1 MARCIILL
9 EYPIIVG
16 NKTLATTSGRRRNI
30 KSRKVENHSIPEPC
44 SPQPSSSEAHSQ
56 SNEVEDVGTRHNGAG
71 KAAFIIR
78 KAKPNDCPE
87 ILQMIKQLADCQKM
101 PNAVELTETD
111 LLEDGFG
118 ARPYYH
124 CLIAELQG
132 TTEGS
137 AKVGFAMYYFTYDP
151 WTGRSLHLEEF
162 FVMEPYRGLG
172 IGSEILQKIS
182 QVAIAHRCSSMYF
195 LVLSWN
201 MAAIEYYK
209 KRGAANLSEEDGW
222 HLFRFSQ
229 DDLKWMAEGPGASNQ

>member
-1 MARCIILL
+1 
-9 EYPIIVG
+9 
-16 NKTLATTSGRRRNI
+16 
-30 KSRKVENHSIPEPC
+30 
-44 SPQPSSSEAHSQ
+44 
-56 SNEVEDVGTRHNGAG
+56 
-71 KAAFIIR
+71 
-78 KAKPNDCPE
+78 
-87 ILQMIKQLADCQKM
+87 M
-101 PNAVELTETD
+101 PNAVELTEKD

-132 TTEGS
+132 TTDGTGEWHLMGNGYVPRKHDPYVIHRSLLLGS

-182 QVAIAHRCSSMYF
+182 QEAIAHRCSSMYF

-209 KRGAANLSEEDGW
+209 KRGAANLSGEDGW